1 MTHSK
6 TLTIALAG
14 NPNSG
19 KTTIFNNLTGTRQKV
34 GNWPGVTVEKK
45 EGNLDRFGY
54 DLKIIDLPGTYSLTA
69 FSLEE
74 VIARDFI
81 LDESPDV
88 VVDIIDATNL
98 ERSLYLATQL
108 RELDTKVIFVLN
120 MSDMALERDIKIDER
135 KLSELLEVPVVYT
148 VGNRNEGIDDL
159 LKKAIEVAESSKKLP
174 MERRV
179 KYSKDIEKA
188 ITQLSDFI
196 ANRIQDDFPYD
207 VS

>member
-174 MERRV
+174 M
-179 KYSKDIEKA
+179 
-188 ITQLSDFI
+188 
-196 ANRIQDDFPYD
+196 
-207 VS
+207 